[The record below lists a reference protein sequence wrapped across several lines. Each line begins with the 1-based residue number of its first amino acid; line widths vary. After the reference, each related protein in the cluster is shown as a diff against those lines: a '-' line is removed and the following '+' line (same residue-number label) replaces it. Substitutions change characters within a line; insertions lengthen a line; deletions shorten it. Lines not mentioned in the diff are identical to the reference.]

1 MNNFGILFVI
11 TLVIV
16 GLAILLLG
24 VQTFFSKRKRFPNTH
39 VGGNKALAKKGIFC
53 VQTQDALERRNLQSG
68 RNNTE
73 EVNEKE
79 NIEKLN

>member
-39 VGGNKALAKKGIFC
+39 VGGNKAMAKKGIFC
-53 VQTQDALERRNLQSG
+53 VQTQDAMERRNLQPR
-68 RNNTE
+68 RNNTK

>member
-39 VGGNKALAKKGIFC
+39 VGGNKAMAKKGIFC
-53 VQTQDALERRNLQSG
+53 VQTQDAMERRNLQPR
-68 RNNTE
+68 RNNTKE
-73 EVNEKE
+73 INEKE